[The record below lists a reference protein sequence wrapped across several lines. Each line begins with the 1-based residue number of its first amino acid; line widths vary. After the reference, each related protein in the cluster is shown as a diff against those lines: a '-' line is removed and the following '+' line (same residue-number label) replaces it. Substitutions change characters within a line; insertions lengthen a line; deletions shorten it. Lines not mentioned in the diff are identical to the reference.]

1 MFGKKEYIKTTAKD
15 GSTIYTTKKQF
26 AKAAER
32 ERIRRENLPT
42 GSPDG
47 TVSAE
52 VGRLMNLLGDK
63 VKYLKRIQM
72 EASDPKKR
80 QEKGTQFKGR
90 MDDMKNTKTDI
101 DKCVKDLYSLG
112 VKVNKD
118 ALKRGKVVYE
128 GGHDI
133 MLTTNEIK
141 SMKLDVFEENSKGL
155 ISNELR
161 DYMLTVLE
169 SVSGEIERL
178 RVFNE
183 KVNEKIDA
191 QRERFN
197 HFITESFNAGLITST
212 QYEVFAE
219 MANDNFLFDVAMP
232 DQLPGLVSSYLEAA
246 KENDEVKKAEIKA
259 KIDEANEMKALESGN
274 EVVTE
279 GADCSIVE
287 KLESL
292 KIKLS
297 DEEKEMAEKF
307 DQLIADAMNKDDK
320 KEEPA
325 SEEPAEGEPS
335 KEEPVKE
342 GAEEKVEE
350 PKADEP
356 AKEDKGG
363 KGEEEPVT
371 EEPAGEEPSGE
382 EPVEEGVENTI
393 VSGFDAVVC
402 ESSLTEDEANDVISF
417 MTEAVNDNVYS
428 EDDLARVRKMIG
440 V

>member
-1 MFGKKEYIKTTAKD
+1 MFGKKEYVKTTAKD
-15 GSTIYTTKKQF
+15 GSMIYTTKKQF
-26 AKAAER
+26 VKAAER
-32 ERIRRENLPT
+32 ERVRRENLPT
-42 GSPDG
+42 GSPAG

-52 VGRLMNLLGDK
+52 VGRLMNELSDK

-72 EASDPKKR
+72 EATDPRKR

-90 MDDMKNTKTDI
+90 EDDMKTTKNDI
-101 DKCVKDLYSLG
+101 DKCVKGLYSLG

-118 ALKRGKVVYE
+118 ALRRGKVVYE

-133 MLTTNEIK
+133 MFTNNEIK
-141 SMKLDVFEENSKGL
+141 SMKLDIFEENAKGL

-169 SVSGEIERL
+169 SVSGEIERF

-183 KVNEKIDA
+183 RVNEKIDA

-259 KIDEANEMKALESGN
+259 KIDEANEMKALEAGS

-307 DQLIADAMNKDDK
+307 DQMIADAMDKEDK

-325 SEEPAEGEPS
+325 EGEEPAGEEP
-335 KEEPVKE
+335 KDEPVKE
-342 GAEEKVEE
+342 GAEDKGDE
-350 PKADEP
+350 PKTEDPVTDE
-356 AKEDKGG
+356 GG
-363 KGEEEPVT
+363 KGEEEPAT
-371 EEPAGEEPSGE
+371 GEEPTGE
-382 EPVEEGVENTI
+382 EPNDEPVKEGAEDTI

-402 ESSLTEDEANDVISF
+402 ESSMTEDEANDVIKF

-428 EDDLARVRKMIG
+428 EEDLTRVRRMIG